1 MSKRPTIHDVAE
13 RAGVSKSLVALVF
26 KSDQG
31 VSPARREKV
40 LRAAAELGYTP
51 NAWASA
57 LRSNSSGFVGIIV
70 ADFHNPIFT
79 EIADLARQRLA
90 DEGIFSF
97 VATVSQVE
105 TEGGRE
111 LDSAPI
117 QHLLDLKPAS
127 LFIVGGLPN
136 LKPFQTLA
144 KDINIVVAL
153 AGARGL
159 SNAVAVRTD
168 DETAMRL
175 VCEHLVQTGHSQ
187 VTYLGPQGAQ
197 VADDRRAAF
206 LAAAE
211 GCQLTANMVSTGAEV
226 SERSGADAAMV
237 ALREAPAASALVC
250 YNDNIAFGA
259 GDAAAKQLAQD
270 GKPIAVTGFDD
281 TYIADFE
288 RISLTSINQDK
299 TAIVD
304 EVCELLTNDDLFANR
319 RGSEVLI
326 SPTLVVRNSTLAASR
341 S

>member
-31 VSPARREKV
+31 VSAARREKV
-40 LRAAAELGYTP
+40 LQAAAELGYTP

-90 DEGIFSF
+90 EKGIFSF
-97 VATVSQVE
+97 VATVSQVD
-105 TEGGRE
+105 TEHGRE

-117 QHLLDLKPAS
+117 QHLLDLKPGS
-127 LFIVGGLPN
+127 LFIVGGLPD

-144 KDINIVVAL
+144 KNINIVVAL
-153 AGARGL
+153 AGAKGL

-168 DETAMRL
+168 DEIAL
-175 VCEHLVQTGHSQ
+175 SQICEHLVETGHSQ
-187 VTYLGPQGAQ
+187 VAYLGPAGAQ

-206 LAAAE
+206 LASAE
-211 GCQLTANMVSTGAEV
+211 TFGLKTRVISTGVEV
-226 SERSGADAAMV
+226 SERSGAEAAES
-237 ALREAPAASALVC
+237 ALREMPEASALVC

-259 GDAAAKQLAQD
+259 QDVVTRLAASG
-270 GKPIAVTGFDD
+270 GKLIAVTGFDN
-281 TYIADFE
+281 TYIAEFE
-288 RISLTSINQDK
+288 RISLTSVNQDK
-299 TAIVD
+299 AAIVD
-304 EVCELLTNDDLFANR
+304 EVCKLLTDEELFAGR
-319 RGSEVLI
+319 RGSEI
-326 SPTLVVRNSTLAASR
+326 LVAPALVQRGSTLSTSR
-341 S
+341 R